1 VHGAL
6 GAGARAKRRNPLSGR
21 TNSSGKLL
29 AETFAMPRAH
39 LICFLSIA
47 LGGCFSS
54 KGDAGDAGTGS
65 APPFT
70 NGVSTLAGAANAGD
84 IDGDR
89 DIARFSNPVNV
100 ALGPDGKIYVSD
112 FNNGKIRVTDST
124 GTTTTLIAQ
133 MGFARPF
140 GLVFSGDTLYCTTDA
155 NNQGAHTP
163 GTTGSVWQVDTA
175 AKTAT
180 EIVDSIGMPRGIGVL
195 ASGEL
200 VLSDYENQLLE
211 TVNPATK
218 QVTVIAGA
226 IGQAGDV
233 DGCGAAARVNGPY
246 GLVVRSDG
254 TVVFVEQG
262 NNKLRVLDPTTGCVT
277 SFAGTGTAGYSD
289 GAIASAQFSAPEAI
303 AIDSAGNL
311 YIADSGNYRV
321 REITGTTS
329 MTIAGNGTAGYAD
342 EDDRTSAELYGL
354 EGISVASGGSMVY
367 VADGTRGA
375 DVPYNRVRQ
384 VNMQ

>member
-1 VHGAL
+1 
-6 GAGARAKRRNPLSGR
+6 
-21 TNSSGKLL
+21 
-29 AETFAMPRAH
+29 MPRAH
-39 LICFLSIA
+39 LICLVSIA

-54 KGDAGDAGTGS
+54 KGDARDAAGTGS

-70 NGVSTLAGAANAGD
+70 NGVSTLAGGADAGYV
-84 IDGDR
+84 DGDR
-89 DIARFSNPVNV
+89 DVARFANPVNV

-112 FNNGKIRVTDST
+112 FDNGKIRVTDTT
-124 GTTTTLIAQ
+124 GTTTTLISQ
-133 MGFARPF
+133 TGFARPF

-163 GTTGSVWQVDTA
+163 GTTGSIWQVDTS

-195 ASGEL
+195 ASGVI

-211 TVNPATK
+211 TLNPTTK
-218 QVTVIAGA
+218 AVTVIAGS

-233 DGCGAAARVNGPY
+233 DGCGAAARLNGPY
-246 GLVVRSDG
+246 GLVVNGDG

-262 NNKLRVLDPTTGCVT
+262 NNKVRTLDPTTGCVT
-277 SFAGTGTAGYSD
+277 SFAGTGTAGFSD
-289 GAIASAQFSAPEAI
+289 GAIASAEFSAPEAI

-321 REITGTTS
+321 REISTSNTTS
-329 MTIAGNGTAGYAD
+329 TIAGNGTAGYAD
-342 EDDRTSAELYGL
+342 NNDRTSAELYGL
-354 EGISVASGGSMVY
+354 EGITAASDGSMIY

-375 DVPYNRVRQ
+375 DVPFNRVRQ